1 MLAYI
6 AYLLGRPGE
15 EFHVLSLA
23 SKTGGTQVEAD
34 ELVEPATEGQANYT
48 VTVGRGQ
55 PVGFLVHA
63 GRIFLDGP
71 ACALFQP

>member
-34 ELVEPATEGQANYT
+34 ELVEPATEEQAT
-48 VTVGRGQ
+48 Q
-55 PVGFLVHA
+55 
-63 GRIFLDGP
+63 
-71 ACALFQP
+71 